1 MAGREQGLVFFD
13 QLLTEQDLGPKSVD
27 SHDVDGDDK
36 LDDDASMFSTNTVNS
51 VSEHNIE
58 EDITSR
64 PDDNNALHAPE
75 GDFKNTTFAGDTSPK
90 MSPSVLDPD
99 DGNISSPPANPT
111 TTMGTHNIIPFNN
124 TSSHQ
129 RIHIC
134 DLCLQELLL
143 CLRRLVV
150 R

>member
-13 QLLTEQDLGPKSVD
+13 QLLTKQDLGPKSVD

-36 LDDDASMFSTNTVNS
+36 LDDDASIFSTNTINS
-51 VSEHNIE
+51 VSEHDIE
-58 EDITSR
+58 VHITSR
-64 PDDNNALHAPE
+64 PGDDNALHAPE
-75 GDFKNTTFAGDTSPK
+75 GDFENATFAGDTSPK

-111 TTMGTHNIIPFNN
+111 TTMGTHNNIPFNN